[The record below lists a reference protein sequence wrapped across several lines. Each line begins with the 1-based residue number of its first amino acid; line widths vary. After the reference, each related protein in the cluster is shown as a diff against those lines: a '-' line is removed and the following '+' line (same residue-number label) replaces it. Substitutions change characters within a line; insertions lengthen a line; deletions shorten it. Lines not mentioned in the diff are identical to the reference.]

1 MTPEQQDLLEKAK
14 RKLASAKLSFQG
26 GYPEDAVSRAYY
38 SIFYVAKA
46 LLLEE
51 KLQLGTS
58 HSSII
63 SAFGR
68 DLANTGKVP
77 RELHRKLIDAQDL
90 RIQGDYG
97 PSNAVTSEQA
107 QEQLLRAEEF
117 LNLAQERIVQ
127 PT

>member
-14 RKLASAKLSFQG
+14 RKLASGKLSFQG

-58 HSSII
+58 NSYVPKNFSIWLK
-63 SAFGR
+63 SG
-68 DLANTGKVP
+68 LCNLPKKS
-77 RELHRKLIDAQDL
+77 L
-90 RIQGDYG
+90 
-97 PSNAVTSEQA
+97 PS
-107 QEQLLRAEEF
+107 
-117 LNLAQERIVQ
+117 
-127 PT
+127 